1 MNTYAPYGTTGGSSF
16 SWMSPQQRPA
26 TNTAGLDPSGLS
38 YTPGQTWGGGST
50 SFSTRPQTTYSGPG
64 GNWTSTGNG
73 PWTSSTGQTVS
84 DLPGYLQMQQQRT
97 TASDVTPFLK
107 SYTDLLTNPSSIES
121 DPGYKFAKQQGEEAI
136 NRSAAAKGML
146 NSGGVLAELE
156 KYGSGL
162 ATQAVGQRANMLSQA
177 LRGAENFGLQSGY
190 FPQQQAKSAA
200 PSWSSL
206 PTSNW

>member
-1 MNTYAPYGTTGGSSF
+1 MNTYAPYGTQGGSSF

-38 YTPGQTWGGGST
+38 YIPGQTWGGGST

-97 TASDVTPFLK
+97 AGSNIMPYQQNLQE
-107 SYTDLLTNPSSIES
+107 LLTNPSSITQ
-121 DPGYKFAKQQGEEAI
+121 DPGYQFAQQQGEQAI
-136 NRSAAAKGML
+136 NRSAAARGML
-146 NSGGVLAELE
+146 DSGGVLAELA
-156 KYGSGL
+156 KFGQGL
-162 ATQAVGQRANMLSQA
+162 ATQQVGQRANLLSQA
-177 LRGAENFGLQSGY
+177 LGQAQNFGLQSGY